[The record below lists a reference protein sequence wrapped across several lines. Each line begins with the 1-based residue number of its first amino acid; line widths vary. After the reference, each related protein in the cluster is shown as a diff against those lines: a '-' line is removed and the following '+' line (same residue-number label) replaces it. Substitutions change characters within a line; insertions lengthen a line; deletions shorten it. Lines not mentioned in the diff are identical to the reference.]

1 MARQKLPTNPL
12 VRVKLLRKSNVRRS
26 VIDEEGFRRLFEAS
40 EEALKPVLV
49 TAFDTGM
56 RKREILDLRW
66 EMVKLKDGE
75 IHLTP
80 SDTKAEDARIVVLTA
95 RVKELL
101 SKLPHGLPSMTVF
114 PNPTT
119 GRPYIDVRK
128 MFLRAKKK
136 AELPDLW
143 FHDLRRSFITRARK
157 LGIPE
162 SVVMRMSGH
171 RTRAVFD
178 RYNVVSVDDQRAA
191 VGRLD
196 ESWTRF
202 GHFFRRLSGARQAS
216 EITLLELV
224 DTRVTAAWN
233 RSRRKSPRGTDSPE
247 LLPPWYSRREKRPWT
262 STW

>member
-1 MARQKLPTNPL
+1 MEEYRTIRLGEKTIRGGPPTSETLDHEVGLLKRILNYAVARQKLPTNPL

-40 EEALKPVLV
+40 EEALQPVLV

-95 RVKELL
+95 RVRELL

-114 PNPTT
+114 PNPAT

-202 GHFFRRLSGARQAS
+202 GHFS
-216 EITLLELV
+216 ETGVPTKDE
-224 DTRVTAAWN
+224 DH
-233 RSRRKSPRGTDSPE
+233 G
-247 LLPPWYSRREKRPWT
+247 
-262 STW
+262 